1 MNYIHNLEE
10 CLAHSA
16 MKVFISVHL
25 CVFAKQNIL
34 KSKVDSILSRN
45 SVAAK
50 KMTSWFQKGFF
61 VFFFFSP
68 TLLDRERR
76 TLWYS
81 QTAKHSICIQK
92 SRYRKTYYNI
102 TQYHLDTEW
111 EVRLWELPDS
121 SKYVIKLQ
129 RKSKCTL
136 KCPFGVLCQ
145 YFIFQRTQ
153 PIFQKFH

>member
-1 MNYIHNLEE
+1 MPGTQCYE
-10 CLAHSA
+10 
-16 MKVFISVHL
+16 SVHL
-25 CVFAKQNIL
+25 CAFVCFCKAKYFEKQ
-34 KSKVDSILSRN
+34 SRLYI
-45 SVAAK
+45 V
-50 KMTSWFQKGFF
+50 QKFSGCEKDDFMVSERFF
-61 VFFFFSP
+61 WFFFFSP
-68 TLLDRERR
+68 TLLDGERR

>member
-1 MNYIHNLEE
+1 MLSKTNDMNYIHNLEE

-61 VFFFFSP
+61 GFFFSVP
-68 TLLDRERR
+68 
-76 TLWYS
+76 
-81 QTAKHSICIQK
+81 HC
-92 SRYRKTYYNI
+92 
-102 TQYHLDTEW
+102 
-111 EVRLWELPDS
+111 
-121 SKYVIKLQ
+121 
-129 RKSKCTL
+129 
-136 KCPFGVLCQ
+136 
-145 YFIFQRTQ
+145 
-153 PIFQKFH
+153 

>member
-1 MNYIHNLEE
+1 MLSKTNDMNYIHNLEE

-68 TLLDRERR
+68 TLLDGERR

-81 QTAKHSICIQK
+81 
-92 SRYRKTYYNI
+92 
-102 TQYHLDTEW
+102 
-111 EVRLWELPDS
+111 
-121 SKYVIKLQ
+121 
-129 RKSKCTL
+129 
-136 KCPFGVLCQ
+136 
-145 YFIFQRTQ
+145 
-153 PIFQKFH
+153 